1 MAVTTETYSA
11 AAGWSRSDVV
21 TLLESGFTFAGMHGG
36 PIAGITST
44 VKTHFGGGTVG
55 SSSTVYFDVPVAT
68 TSGIGTGA
76 TFNVRRSSGN
86 IADIKVNRVG
96 YNYAENETVTI
107 DPQYIGGTQ
116 NSATTA
122 TAIVGVM
129 GQGSPESFGT
139 TSTFFRKQLSSS
151 YDSNRPWGALR
162 QVRDQGK
169 IYGTTYRAF
178 KVHDDYRMHVLVGAS
193 LAANEDDQ
201 TSGYGM
207 YGDSFRGTEYLDTY
221 STYGDR
227 LDSDTSSF
235 AQVNNQDNFQYAT
248 SSSPTTHGLN
258 LNVYRSSIDP
268 NFTVFSWQQPS
279 IDGTLTD
286 STFSTFIIHNFDSSL
301 WDYDE
306 VFTAGH
312 TFITAGDVDN
322 TNDASSIGLSF
333 NMFLSG
339 NKYQSQYAI
348 ATRSAEAGYM
358 QLYDLNHRGEP
369 YVSTRYVPTSSDNI
383 NSANGSGD
391 GYLQGSQYNDMRI
404 FTRVGGFKD
413 GGRTV
418 SDSSDPNYYRGNHHP
433 ITHRKSV
440 IKGIPINAGLVPC
453 PFYIPDDFCLIDM
466 TLDQSEQNIRQGDTI
481 TVSGSEIYK
490 VITGSYNKK
499 EQTSGIFFCARLA

>member
-11 AAGWSRSDVV
+11 AAGWSRSDVI
-21 TLLESGFTFAGMHGG
+21 TLLESGFTFAQMHGG

-55 SSSTVYFDVPVAT
+55 SSSTVYYDVPVAT

-76 TFNVRRSSGN
+76 TFNVRRSSGT
-86 IADIKVNRVG
+86 IYSIKVNRVG

-139 TSTFFRKQLSSS
+139 TSTFFRKQLLSS
-151 YDSNRPWGALR
+151 YDSNKPWGALR

-178 KVHDDYRMHVLVGAS
+178 KIYDDYRLNVMVGPS
-193 LAANEDDQ
+193 LSANEDDQ
-201 TSGYGM
+201 TSNYGM
-207 YGDSFRGTEYLDTY
+207 YGDSFRGTEHLDVCNA
-221 STYGDR
+221 YGDR
-227 LDSDTSSF
+227 LTSDPQYY
-235 AQVNNQDNFQYAT
+235 AQVNNNDSFRYAT

-258 LNVYRSSIDP
+258 LNVYKSSIDP
-268 NFTVFSWQQPS
+268 TFSVFSWQQPS

-286 STFSTFIIHNFDSSL
+286 STFSTFILHNFDSSL

-312 TFITAGDVDN
+312 TFITPGPTQN
-322 TNDASSIGLSF
+322 TSSASNVGLSF
-333 NMFLSG
+333 NTILSG
-339 NKYQSQYAI
+339 NKYQTYRQLS
-348 ATRSAEAGYM
+348 TRSAESGYIQM
-358 QLYDLNHRGEP
+358 YNTSHDGEP
-369 YVSTRYVPTSSDNI
+369 YVTTRYVSTSSDNQ

-391 GYLQGSQYNDMRI
+391 GYEQYSGYSDARI
-404 FTRVGGFKD
+404 FTRVGGLKD
-413 GGRTV
+413 GGQLV
-418 SDSSDPNYYRGNHHP
+418 NDSSDPNYNRGNHHP

-440 IKGIPINAGLVPC
+440 IKGIPINAGLIPN
-453 PFYIPDDFCLIDM
+453 PYYIPDDFCLIDM
-466 TLDQSEQNIRQGDTI
+466 KLDQSEQNIRQGDTI

-490 VITGSYNKK
+490 VITGSYNKY
-499 EQTSGIFFCARLA
+499 EQTSGIFFCARVA